1 MCVNAQVRECLGIC
15 TCLSRISHCVC
26 GHVRRCV
33 VWCKR
38 ACVLVCGLRMRDV
51 CTGARDITLSV
62 ETVWFQLKE
71 PEWKGRLQQLRDE
84 ATSPLPGWARRKTSL
99 LVAPHPFFSTTV
111 AGVRA
116 RSCRGILFGRGTQGH
131 KAGKSH
137 MRFTAC
143 QHVNFSDFSFGEL
156 RHFLTERYRN

>member
-1 MCVNAQVRECLGIC
+1 
-15 TCLSRISHCVC
+15 
-26 GHVRRCV
+26 
-33 VWCKR
+33 
-38 ACVLVCGLRMRDV
+38 MRDV

-99 LVAPHPFFSTTV
+99 LVAPHTFFSTTV

-116 RSCRGILFGRGTQGH
+116 RPCRGILVGREIKKFIITQPP
-131 KAGKSH
+131 K
-137 MRFTAC
+137 
-143 QHVNFSDFSFGEL
+143 GEKDD
-156 RHFLTERYRN
+156 YDD